1 MAKRKHSDTDVPD
14 TTNVDSTPIGVAE
27 KTQGGTLHTSKKARK
42 SKGQTRKESH
52 SDKENDKDDKDALPL
67 IRRKRGRPRKIAHN
81 GSHRWEFL
89 VPVNV
94 ETAQDPVLTRG
105 RTHKG
110 DKFVKQPP
118 VTEGPFH
125 LSSKTTW
132 AGFMEDIAKVAKI
145 TKEDLGGIISE
156 MKWGFQKKATLPLTD
171 IIGFQTMLQQVRG
184 LKDPESAIIIVR
196 LPASVGRHQRKAHEV
211 VGNHNEVIDNRLD
224 DGSMYGK
231 KVRS

>member
-1 MAKRKHSDTDVPD
+1 VY
-14 TTNVDSTPIGVAE
+14 
-27 KTQGGTLHTSKKARK
+27 
-42 SKGQTRKESH
+42 
-52 SDKENDKDDKDALPL
+52 
-67 IRRKRGRPRKIAHN
+67 
-81 GSHRWEFL
+81 
-89 VPVNV
+89 V

-118 VTEGPFH
+118 MTEGPFH
-125 LSSKTTW
+125 LSSKTMW

-184 LKDPESAIIIVR
+184 LKDPKSAIIIVQ

>member
-1 MAKRKHSDTDVPD
+1 MY
-14 TTNVDSTPIGVAE
+14 
-27 KTQGGTLHTSKKARK
+27 
-42 SKGQTRKESH
+42 
-52 SDKENDKDDKDALPL
+52 
-67 IRRKRGRPRKIAHN
+67 
-81 GSHRWEFL
+81 
-89 VPVNV
+89 V
-94 ETAQDPVLTRG
+94 ETAQDPVLMRG

-196 LPASVGRHQRKAHEV
+196 LPASVGRHQRKAHKV
-211 VGNHNEVIDNRLD
+211 VGNHNEVIDNCLN